1 MNRLIKNIP
10 TFLVLA
16 SIILAGIFCYQ
27 GIQQMDKHCSSDSSS
42 VLCGDILLHGTITSQ
57 TIFSSIFILFFV
69 LILFTYLKPVFK
81 LIKIDL
87 KRFLYLL
94 NSKERIPTLN
104 PFQVAISK
112 GIIHPK
118 RP

>member
-10 TFLVLA
+10 TFLVLV

-27 GIQQMDKHCSSDSSS
+27 GIQQMDKHCSGDSSS
-42 VLCGDILLHGTITSQ
+42 VLCGDILLHGTITSE
-57 TIFSSIFILFFV
+57 TILSSIFI
-69 LILFTYLKPVFK
+69 ILFTLVIFAYLSPVFK
-81 LIKIDL
+81 LIKIDF
-87 KRFLYLL
+87 KRLLYLL
-94 NSKERIPTLN
+94 NSAERITVLN